1 VQKILAY
8 LKKTPDLPLILG
20 GSSPDTIGELGLTA
34 YCDSNWE
41 TDRSTSGFLV
51 FYGSSP
57 IAWSSK
63 RQAVVASSSV
73 YAELISVY
81 HTSAEI
87 VWMRNVLDF
96 LGQVLPS
103 PPTVLYTDSEG
114 ALAHTKDHKVT
125 PRNKH
130 WDPKYHYV
138 RELREN
144 GIITFKHISGTQNPA
159 DFLTKSVSRSKLLSS
174 ITHSNRVKNVS

>member
-1 VQKILAY
+1 M
-8 LKKTPDLPLILG
+8 
-20 GSSPDTIGELGLTA
+20 
-34 YCDSNWE
+34 
-41 TDRSTSGFLV
+41 

-57 IAWSSK
+57 VAWSFK

-87 VWMRNVLDF
+87 VWMCNVLDF

-103 PPTVLYTDSEG
+103 PPTVLYTDREG

-125 PRNKH
+125 CDGLGP
-130 WDPKYHYV
+130 
-138 RELREN
+138 L
-144 GIITFKHISGTQNPA
+144 TQLKA
-159 DFLTKSVSRSKLLSS
+159 K
-174 ITHSNRVKNVS
+174 THLIL

>member
-1 VQKILAY
+1 MLFNY
-8 LKKTPDLPLILG
+8 
-20 GSSPDTIGELGLTA
+20 
-34 YCDSNWE
+34 SNWE

-57 IAWSSK
+57 IAWSSL

-96 LGQVLPS
+96 LGQVPPS

-125 PRNKH
+125 Q
-130 WDPKYHYV
+130 
-138 RELREN
+138 LRM
-144 GIITFKHISGTQNPA
+144 
-159 DFLTKSVSRSKLLSS
+159 R
-174 ITHSNRVKNVS
+174 